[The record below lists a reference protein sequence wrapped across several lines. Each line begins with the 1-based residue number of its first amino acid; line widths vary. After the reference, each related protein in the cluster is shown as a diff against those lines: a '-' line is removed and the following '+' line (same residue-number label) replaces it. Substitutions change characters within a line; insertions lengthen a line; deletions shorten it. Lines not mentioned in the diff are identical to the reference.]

1 MRKILLSC
9 LLFFVILS
17 TARASGYAL
26 YPASAGVPYTPG
38 QTYELSFHVSSE
50 SSYEIVKVVKQGQFS
65 DYTVPEQDTL
75 SLVNGAAD
83 LKFKFTVPEISEP
96 GDYETY
102 IGIEQMPPET
112 LYGQASVVALARVL
126 FVIHITV
133 PCEGKCAKL
142 TLVTNDVAVGE
153 KAYFQAR
160 FTNVGKETIS
170 NAEGDV
176 RLGDSYIV
184 PLTGISNI
192 TAGQTQTMYAEL
204 DTTNMPPGRY
214 TANAIVNFDGYTK
227 SDSAELKIGKFAL
240 EFTNIEAP
248 DTVQN
253 QTAQINVWLR
263 STWNEP
269 ISDVFAEVFVYDA
282 AGTRISQSIT
292 PSATINSWSEAALI
306 GYWDTKNVPLGNYT
320 IRANAHYADQI
331 VSGEGKIKVIAKSE
345 QAENTSMTTTIA
357 IALLIMMLVLF
368 ALVIKKKRNARW

>member
-17 TARASGYAL
+17 TARASGYAI
-26 YPASAGVPYTPG
+26 YPASADIPYTPG

-50 SSYEIVKVVKQGQFS
+50 SSYEIVKVVKQGPFS
-65 DYTVPEQDTL
+65 DYTELGQNTL
-75 SLVNGAAD
+75 SLVGGGAD

-96 GDYETY
+96 GDYKTY
-102 IGIEQMPPET
+102 VGIEQMPPET

-126 FVIHITV
+126 FVIRINV

-153 KAYFQAR
+153 KAYFRASL
-160 FTNVGKETIS
+160 TNIGKETIS

-176 RLGDSYIV
+176 RIGNSYIV
-184 PLTGISNI
+184 PLTGISSI

-204 DTTNMPPGRY
+204 DTTNISPGKY
-214 TANAIVNFDGYTK
+214 MANAIVNFDGYTT
-227 SDSAELKIGKFAL
+227 SDTAELKIGKFAL
-240 EFTNIEAP
+240 EFVDIEAP
-248 DTVQN
+248 DIVQN
-253 QTAQINVWLR
+253 RTAQINVWLR

-282 AGTRISQSIT
+282 ADNRISQSIT
-292 PSATINSWSEAALI
+292 PSATIGSWTDAALI
-306 GYWDTKNVPLGNYT
+306 SYWDTKDVPLGNYT
-320 IRANAHYADQI
+320 VRANVHYADQI
-331 VSGEGKIKVIAKSE
+331 MSGEGKINVIAMPE
-345 QAENTSMTTTIA
+345 QAENTSMTTTVA

-368 ALVIKKKRNARW
+368 ALVVKKKRNSRW